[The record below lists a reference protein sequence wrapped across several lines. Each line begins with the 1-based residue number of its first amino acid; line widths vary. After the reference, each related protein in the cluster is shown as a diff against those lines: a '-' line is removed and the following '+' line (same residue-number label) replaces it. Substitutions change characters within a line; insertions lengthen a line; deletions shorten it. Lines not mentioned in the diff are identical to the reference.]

1 VGCRVSGVGVV
12 GYINRRNVIFFVLTI
27 VGAGMV
33 YGPLR
38 DLLGSGARSEYYS
51 HITLIPLVSICL
63 IYWERKNLF
72 REAAYS
78 YRMGIILLLFGVLL
92 YLIGTGQKQ
101 ALSQNDYSGI
111 ITLAGVVFW
120 IGAFTLS
127 YGYRAFRLA
136 IFPLLFLAFMI
147 PIPTVL
153 MDEVIYLLQ
162 VGSTEVTY
170 VLFQIIGVPVS
181 RDGFTFHLPNISI
194 EVAKEC
200 SGIRSSLALFITS
213 FLSAHFFLKTG
224 WRKAVLIPAIIP
236 ITIFKNGIRI
246 VTLSLLAVY
255 VDERFITGGFL
266 HKSGGFVF
274 YIPAL
279 GLLGIILL
287 FLRKSEK
294 RTERRRMVS

>member
-1 VGCRVSGVGVV
+1 M
-12 GYINRRNVIFFVLTI
+12 GYINKRNVIFLVLTI

-38 DLLGSGARSEYYS
+38 DLLGSAARGEYYS

-63 IYWERKNLF
+63 VYWERKNLF
-72 REAAYS
+72 REVDDS

-92 YLIGTGQKQ
+92 YLIAKGQKQ
-101 ALSQNDYSGI
+101 ALSQNDYAAI

-170 VLFQIIGVPVS
+170 VLFQVIGVPVS
-181 RDGFTFHLPNISI
+181 RDGFTFQLPNISI
-194 EVAKEC
+194 EVAKQC

-213 FLSAHFFLKTG
+213 FLAAHFFLKTG
-224 WRKAVLIPAIIP
+224 WRKAVLILSIIP
-236 ITIFKNGIRI
+236 ITIIKNGIRI

-287 FLRKSEK
+287 FLRKTEK
-294 RTERRRMVS
+294 RTERRKEIE

>member
-1 VGCRVSGVGVV
+1 M
-12 GYINRRNVIFFVLTI
+12 GYINKRNVIFLVLTI

-38 DLLGSGARSEYYS
+38 DLLGSAARGEYYS

-72 REAAYS
+72 REVDDS

-92 YLIGTGQKQ
+92 YLIAKGQKQ
-101 ALSQNDYSGI
+101 ALSQNDYAAI

-136 IFPLLFLAFMI
+136 MFPLLFLAFMI

-170 VLFQIIGVPVS
+170 VLFQVIGVPVS
-181 RDGFTFHLPNISI
+181 RDGFTFQLPNISI
-194 EVAKEC
+194 EVAKQC

-213 FLSAHFFLKTG
+213 FLAAHFFLKTG
-224 WRKAVLIPAIIP
+224 WRKAVLILSIIP
-236 ITIFKNGIRI
+236 ITIIKNGIRI
-246 VTLSLLAVY
+246 VTLSWLAVY

-287 FLRKSEK
+287 FLRKTEK
-294 RTERRRMVS
+294 RTERRKEIE

>member
-1 VGCRVSGVGVV
+1 V
-12 GYINRRNVIFFVLTI
+12 GYINKRNVIFLVLTI

-38 DLLGSGARSEYYS
+38 DLLGSAARGEYYS

-72 REAAYS
+72 REVDDS

-92 YLIGTGQKQ
+92 YLIAKGQKQ
-101 ALSQNDYSGI
+101 ALSQNDYAAI

-136 IFPLLFLAFMI
+136 MFPLLFLAFMI

-170 VLFQIIGVPVS
+170 VLFQVIGVPVS
-181 RDGFTFHLPNISI
+181 RDGFTFQLPNISI
-194 EVAKEC
+194 EVAKQC

-213 FLSAHFFLKTG
+213 FLAAHFFLKTG
-224 WRKAVLIPAIIP
+224 WRKAVLILSIIP
-236 ITIFKNGIRI
+236 ITIIKNGIRI
-246 VTLSLLAVY
+246 VTLSWLAVY

-287 FLRKSEK
+287 FLRKTEK
-294 RTERRRMVS
+294 RTERRKEIE

>member
-1 VGCRVSGVGVV
+1 M
-12 GYINRRNVIFFVLTI
+12 GYINKRNVIFLVLTI

-38 DLLGSGARSEYYS
+38 DLLGSAARGEYYS

-72 REAAYS
+72 REVDDS

-92 YLIGTGQKQ
+92 YLIAKGQKQ
-101 ALSQNDYSGI
+101 ALSQNDYAAI

-170 VLFQIIGVPVS
+170 VLFQVIGVPVS
-181 RDGFTFHLPNISI
+181 RDGFTFQLPNISI
-194 EVAKEC
+194 EVAKQC

-213 FLSAHFFLKTG
+213 FLAAHFFLKTG
-224 WRKAVLIPAIIP
+224 WRKAVLILSIIP
-236 ITIFKNGIRI
+236 ITIIKNGIRI

-287 FLRKSEK
+287 FLRKTEK
-294 RTERRRMVS
+294 RTERRKEIE

>member
-1 VGCRVSGVGVV
+1 M
-12 GYINRRNVIFFVLTI
+12 GYINKRNVIFLVLTI

-38 DLLGSGARSEYYS
+38 DLLGSAARGEYYS

-63 IYWERKNLF
+63 VYWERKNLF
-72 REAAYS
+72 REVDDS

-92 YLIGTGQKQ
+92 YLIAKGQKQ
-101 ALSQNDYSGI
+101 ALSQNDYAAI

-136 IFPLLFLAFMI
+136 MFPLLFLAFMI

-170 VLFQIIGVPVS
+170 VLFQVIGVPVS
-181 RDGFTFHLPNISI
+181 RDGFTFQLPNISI
-194 EVAKEC
+194 EVAKQC

-213 FLSAHFFLKTG
+213 FLAAHFFLKTG
-224 WRKAVLIPAIIP
+224 WRKAVLILSIIP
-236 ITIFKNGIRI
+236 ITIIKNGIRI
-246 VTLSLLAVY
+246 VTLSWLAVY

-287 FLRKSEK
+287 FLRKTEK
-294 RTERRRMVS
+294 RTERRKEIE